1 MRESSAA
8 ARFTSLLHQV
18 FLVLL
23 FTEWN
28 VAVASIFVKFAS
40 TPLAI
45 NSVVHWLARSIRRIK
60 VGSTTFT
67 GAISIASTHRS
78 SELQALNF
86 PLRHAPRWCLFG
98 RLSLCTHRRLF
109 LLSVSILLFF
119 KSFTVGISG
128 FAVLLYFELFAFFHE
143 HFLAYLYVLL
153 QSRGIE

>member
-1 MRESSAA
+1 MSESSAT

-23 FTEWN
+23 FTDWN
-28 VAVASIFVKFAS
+28 VAVASSFVKFAS

-45 NSVVHWLARSIRRIK
+45 NSVIHWLARSIRRIK
-60 VGSTTFT
+60 VGSTTFS
-67 GAISIASTHRS
+67 GNIWIGSTHRS

-86 PLRHAPRWCLFG
+86 PLWHASRWCLFG

-109 LLSVSILLFF
+109 LPSVSVLLIF
-119 KSFTVGISG
+119 KSLPAGISG
-128 FAVLLYFELFAFFHE
+128 FAVLFYFELLAFFHE